1 MCNIVIMGKET
12 KKLLVICMDCGL
24 FLESRFDQIVLACK
38 NFLSLVEKESVW
50 LQCLMYHSCGLGH
63 YCRPKMG
70 DKHS

>member
-1 MCNIVIMGKET
+1 MQHCHHGEGDEET
-12 KKLLVICMDCGL
+12 ACDMHGL
-24 FLESRFDQIVLACK
+24 WTFLESRFDQIVLACK

-63 YCRPKMG
+63 YWRPKMG